1 MRFHKEPAED
11 FACSESSFFQAYK
24 KTVTE
29 DIVAQRSST
38 AQLRKLCRGF
48 VQPSWLPWI
57 ASDPMS
63 LRILPQQRFQVWW
76 SRCPPSI
83 SIRLDMWLYTIYCRR
98 SGLCRR
104 EEIEHSAPPLQLAN
118 LSTFRSLLFKYK
130 RKAWLRVTKS
140 VVLFLEV
147 WFSYTSFGTEHGNFL
162 GTGPREIREGSGTV
176 SCRHFVKLT

>member
-83 SIRLDMWLYTIYCRR
+83 LIRLDMWLYTIYCRR
-98 SGLCRR
+98 NGLCRR
-104 EEIEHSAPPLQLAN
+104 EEIAVALSGLWPGTWTLTCSTW
-118 LSTFRSLLFKYK
+118 LSTLL
-130 RKAWLRVTKS
+130 RHCSWPTCLLSAAC
-140 VVLFLEV
+140 
-147 WFSYTSFGTEHGNFL
+147 FSSTRERL
-162 GTGPREIREGSGTV
+162 GCGLWRV
-176 SCRHFVKLT
+176 SCYF